1 MRKSHQREERG
12 IEKKRENMKGVE
24 GKGKRKETQARQKKC
39 GWKVEEKAVVRI
51 WIRMT
56 LGLPDPDS
64 LVRGTDLDP
73 DPDSSNIKQK

>member
-39 GWKVEEKAVVRI
+39 G
-51 WIRMT
+51 
-56 LGLPDPDS
+56 
-64 LVRGTDLDP
+64 
-73 DPDSSNIKQK
+73 